1 MLAANGGFGWNHFP
15 KPDKPSDFFDMHQ
28 SLRKALARS
37 TIFLFHFS
45 EFLLILIPFRARKRG
60 ASRSSRVLGAGCGGR
75 IASSDVRCGADG
87 QVVWS

>member
-37 TIFLFHFS
+37 TI
-45 EFLLILIPFRARKRG
+45 
-60 ASRSSRVLGAGCGGR
+60 SSSIFPNFC
-75 IASSDVRCGADG
+75 
-87 QVVWS
+87 